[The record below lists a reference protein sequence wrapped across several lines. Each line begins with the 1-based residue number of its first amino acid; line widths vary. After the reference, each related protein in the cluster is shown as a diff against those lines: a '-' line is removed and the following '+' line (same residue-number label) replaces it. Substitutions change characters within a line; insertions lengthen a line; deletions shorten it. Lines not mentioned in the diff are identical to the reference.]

1 MGRSVAEKYLNS
13 HAYADIDSPKSDKG
27 IRDRYV
33 RYKRTL
39 ENLTMMSDALM
50 RIVLKKQDCTEYIL
64 RIIMGIDDLLVIE
77 QTIQKDYKNL
87 QGRSAI
93 LDCVARDGEGRQYNV
108 EIQQDNEGASPKRA
122 RYHSGLMDM
131 NTLDAGQDFDE
142 LPESYVIFITRGDPL
157 GRGIPAYHIGRKIYE
172 TQDDFKDGTH
182 IIYVNSK
189 IQDDTKL
196 GHLMHD
202 LNCKDADAMYS
213 GILAARIRALKET
226 QEGVDFM
233 CSEMDKIYSEGILA
247 GEKQGIEI
255 GEKQGTLRAKRKM
268 AASLGSMGIPVEQIA
283 QAADENINLVKQWIS
298 ESGVKAH

>member
-39 ENLTMMSDALM
+39 ENLTMMRDALM
-50 RIVLKKQDCTEYIL
+50 RVVLKKQDCTEYIL
-64 RIIMGIDDLLVIE
+64 RIIMGIDNLSVTE
-77 QTIQKDYKNL
+77 QTIQ
-87 QGRSAI
+87 
-93 LDCVARDGEGRQYNV
+93 
-108 EIQQDNEGASPKRA
+108 
-122 RYHSGLMDM
+122 
-131 NTLDAGQDFDE
+131 
-142 LPESYVIFITRGDPL
+142 SYVIFITRGDPL

-255 GEKQGTLRAKRKM
+255 GEKQGTLRAKCKM
-268 AASLGSMGIPVEQIA
+268 AASLASMGIPVEQIA

-298 ESGVKAH
+298 GSGVKAH